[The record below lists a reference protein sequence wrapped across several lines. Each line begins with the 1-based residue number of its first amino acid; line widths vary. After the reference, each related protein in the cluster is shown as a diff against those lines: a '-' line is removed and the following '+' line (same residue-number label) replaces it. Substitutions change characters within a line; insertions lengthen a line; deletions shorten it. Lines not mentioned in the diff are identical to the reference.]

1 MTTTI
6 EHTSHPRL
14 DRGSQKTLLMDKAI
28 EKKKG
33 IALIFS
39 RKALPYW
46 FGSFM
51 AAFIL
56 WLIFRDDSSTLRVNA
71 DTLTISEVSAG
82 EFNDYI
88 RVSGQVHPMTTIQL
102 SPRESGI
109 VEEIVI
115 EEGTQVKA
123 GDVIIRL
130 SNDDLDMEILNS
142 EANLAEKENALRNT
156 MIQMEQEKM
165 QLSLNI
171 LELETEVKRKGRTLE
186 SQKRLF
192 DDGLIGKE
200 EYLRSEEDYVLF
212 CKKLEVTLA
221 RAEQDSIYRT
231 VQIQQMEESLKNMKL
246 NMQRIR
252 NRKENLAVK
261 APIDGELGL
270 LEVALGQSIGSG
282 AKIGQINALGSYKI
296 EALIDEHY
304 IDRVSA
310 GLTATFERQSETFD
324 AVIRKVYPEVRS
336 GKFQADFRFSG
347 EQPLNIRTG
356 QTYYLNLQLGQPESA
371 ILIPRGTF
379 YQKTGGKWIYV
390 VSPEG
395 DKAVKREIRI
405 GRQNPQFYEVLEGL
419 EPGEKVITSG
429 YDNFGDNEVL
439 VF

>member
-1 MTTTI
+1 
-6 EHTSHPRL
+6 
-14 DRGSQKTLLMDKAI
+14 MDKPI

-33 IALIFS
+33 LALAFTS
-39 RKALPYW
+39 KALPYW
-46 FGSFM
+46 FGGFM
-51 AAFIL
+51 AIFII

-192 DDGLIGKE
+192 DDELIGKE

-246 NMQRIR
+246 NMERIR
-252 NRKENLAVK
+252 RRKDNLAVK

-270 LEVALGQSIGSG
+270 LEVVLGQSIGSG
-282 AKIGQINALGSYKI
+282 AKIGQINALDSHKI

-310 GLTATFERQSETFD
+310 GLTATFERQNETYD

-336 GKFQADFRFSG
+336 GKFQADFKFSG
-347 EQPLNIRTG
+347 EQPANIRTG

-371 ILIPRGTF
+371 VLIPRGTF

-390 VSPEG
+390 VSPDG
-395 DKAVKREIRI
+395 GKAVKREIRI
-405 GRQNPQFYEVLEGL
+405 GRQNPQYYEVLEGL

-429 YDNFGDNEVL
+429 YDSFGDNEVL

>member
-1 MTTTI
+1 M
-6 EHTSHPRL
+6 
-14 DRGSQKTLLMDKAI
+14 DRII

-33 IALIFS
+33 LALVFS
-39 RKALPYW
+39 KKALPYW
-46 FGSFM
+46 FGVFV
-51 AAFIL
+51 AGFIL
-56 WLIFRDDSSTLRVNA
+56 YLVFRDDSSTLRVNA
-71 DTLTISEVSAG
+71 DTLTISEVTSG

-88 RVSGQVHPMTTIQL
+88 RLSGQVQPMTTVQL

-109 VEEIVI
+109 VEQIVI
-115 EEGTQVKA
+115 EEGASVKA
-123 GDVIIRL
+123 GDVIIIL
-130 SNDDLDMEILNS
+130 SNDDLDLEILNS

-165 QLSLNI
+165 LLKLNI
-171 LELETEVKRKGRTLE
+171 VELKTEVARKGRALE

-200 EYLRSEEDYVLF
+200 EYMRSEEDYVLY
-212 CKKLEVTLA
+212 CKKLEVNMTK
-221 RAEQDSIYRT
+221 AEQDSIYRS
-231 VQIQQMEESLKNMKL
+231 VQIQQMQESLKNMKL
-246 NMQRIR
+246 NMERIR
-252 NRKENLAVK
+252 LRKENLAVK

-270 LEVALGQSIGSG
+270 LDVVLGQSVGSG
-282 AKIGQINALGSYKI
+282 MKIGQINDMDNYKI
-296 EALIDEHY
+296 EVLIDEHY
-304 IDRVSA
+304 IDRINP
-310 GLTATFERQSETFD
+310 GLTATFERQNETYG
-324 AVIRKVYPEVRS
+324 ATIRKVYPEVRA
-336 GKFQADFRFSG
+336 GKFQADFKFSE
-347 EQPLNIRTG
+347 EQPANIRTG

-371 ILIPRGTF
+371 VLIPRGTF

-390 VSPEG
+390 VSPSG